1 MLRDG
6 LIRKTPMTSQ
16 TRSVSS
22 SGKSTGVFL
31 RYLDERVLQ
40 QVVASHSTSLIRVS
54 LATVFIWFG
63 LLKII
68 GFSPVS
74 DLVAQT
80 IHWMPASP
88 DLLVLLLGIL
98 ETALGLGLL
107 LSRGVVLRVMVI
119 IFLLHLSG
127 TMLVLAQPDI
137 AFQKKNPL
145 LLTTEGEFV
154 IKNLV
159 MIAAGLVLLGRTRG
173 AEPDI

>member
-6 LIRKTPMTSQ
+6 LIRKTSMTSQ

-22 SGKSTGVFL
+22 SGKSLDVFL
-31 RYLDERVLQ
+31 RHLDERML
-40 QVVASHSTSLIRVS
+40 QVVASHSTSLIRIS
-54 LATVFIWFG
+54 LATIFIWFG

-80 IHWMPASP
+80 IHWMPAPP
-88 DLLVLLLGIL
+88 DLLVILLGIL

-107 LSRGVVLRVMVI
+107 FGRGAVLRVTVI

-127 TMLVLAQPDI
+127 TLLVLAQPDI
-137 AFQKKNPL
+137 AFQKGNPL

-159 MIAAGLVLLGRTRG
+159 MIAAGLVLLGRARS
-173 AEPDI
+173 AESDV

>member
-16 TRSVSS
+16 TRSVN
-22 SGKSTGVFL
+22 
-31 RYLDERVLQ
+31 
-40 QVVASHSTSLIRVS
+40 STSLIRVS
-54 LATVFIWFG
+54 LATIFIWFG
-63 LLKII
+63 LLKVI

-80 IHWMPASP
+80 IHWMPAPP

-107 LSRGVVLRVMVI
+107 FGRGVVLRVTVI

-127 TMLVLAQPDI
+127 TFLVLAQPDI
-137 AFQKKNPL
+137 AFQMGNPL

-159 MIAAGLVLLGRTRG
+159 MIAAGLVLLGLTHG
-173 AEPDI
+173 AESDTSAKGGRSMTNSRPTTG

>member
-6 LIRKTPMTSQ
+6 LIRKIPMTSQ

-22 SGKSTGVFL
+22 SGKSAGVFL

-54 LATVFIWFG
+54 LATIFIWFG
-63 LLKII
+63 LLKVI

-80 IHWMPASP
+80 IHWMPAPP
-88 DLLVLLLGIL
+88 DLLVILLGVL
-98 ETALGLGLL
+98 EMTLGVGLL
-107 LSRGVVLRVMVI
+107 FGRGVVLRVTVI

-127 TMLVLAQPDI
+127 TLLVLAQPDI
-137 AFQKKNPL
+137 AFQKGNPL

-173 AEPDI
+173 TESDI